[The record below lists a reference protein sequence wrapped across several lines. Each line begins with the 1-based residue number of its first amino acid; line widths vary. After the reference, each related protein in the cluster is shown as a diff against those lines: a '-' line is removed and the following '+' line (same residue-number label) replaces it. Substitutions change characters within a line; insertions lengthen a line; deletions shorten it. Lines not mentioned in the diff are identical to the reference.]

1 MNCNCNNKNEIVPD
15 VRIVQGN
22 VMRLAIPLTL
32 RTLEKVGDE
41 IQATDTDFIPSSP
54 VTVEFS
60 KGAVKKTLDVEMRG
74 NIAVITDNG
83 TLPIGV
89 YDVTIL
95 CNDENGN
102 PYRFKKTPIVQIVD
116 TTKEAGITAPAEY
129 EVGTWYLN
137 PAIYL
142 AMRGEDG
149 NDGVGI
155 EDITTESS
163 EDIGGMNTITI
174 TLTNGQT
181 RTFTVMNGSG
191 SVDDILN
198 INSPHPIANKTV
210 TAKFDE
216 LSQGMAQ
223 LVGYADYNRDNETI
237 RLFDKQRQTVLASV
251 SGFPFVRNVYI
262 SNNTLVV
269 TFSEGSGRSAIGIP
283 LSGVFNPNNYFT
295 RAQVNNLIDGIYD
308 DLNGMIGDKAN
319 LTNGKV
325 PYGESSAVV
334 LDAINVSVPTNIP
347 AWMIG
352 KVHYCVDG
360 KIRRYINSGTNYA
373 VAIVS
378 TPDPY
383 LIYFNKDDGKFYTWD
398 STSGMEEIETGS
410 GGGSGYNVSY
420 SNGVLTFSSDTQ
432 PTYNNGVLTL

>member
-1 MNCNCNNKNEIVPD
+1 MNCNCNTNNNTPD

-41 IQATDTDFIPSSP
+41 IEATDTDFIPTGD
-54 VTVEFS
+54 VTVELC
-60 KGAVKKTLDVEMRG
+60 KNNGLVKKTLDVEMRG
-74 NIAVITDNG
+74 NIAVITDKG
-83 TLPIGV
+83 TLPVGI
-89 YDVTIL
+89 YSLTIL
-95 CNDENGN
+95 CNDDYGN
-102 PYRFKKTPIVQIVD
+102 PYRFKETPIVQIVD
-116 TTKEAGITAPAEY
+116 ETKEAGITAPAEY

-142 AMRGEDG
+142 AMKGE
-149 NDGVGI
+149 DGVGI
-155 EDITTESS
+155 ADITTESS
-163 EDIGGMNTITI
+163 SDIGGMNTITI
-174 TLTNGQT
+174 TMTNGLT

-237 RLFDKQRQTVLASV
+237 RLYDKQRQTVLASV

-283 LSGVFNPNNYFT
+283 LSGIFNPNNYLT
-295 RAQVNNLIDGIYD
+295 KTQVNNMINGIYD
-308 DLNGMIGDKAN
+308 DLGEMIGDKAN
-319 LTNGKV
+319 LTSGKV
-325 PYGESSAVV
+325 PYGESPAVV
-334 LDAINVSVPTNIP
+334 LDAINVSVSTNIP
-347 AWMIG
+347 ATLIG
-352 KVHYCVDG
+352 KVHYNVDG

-373 VAIVS
+373 VAVVS
-378 TPDPY
+378 APDPY
-383 LIYFNKDDGKFYTWD
+383 LIYFNKNDGKFYTWS
-398 STSGMEEIETGS
+398 STSGMVQIETGS
-410 GGGSGYNVSY
+410 GSGSGYNVTFD
-420 SNGVLTFSSDTQ
+420 NGNVIFSGSTQ
-432 PTYNNGVLTL
+432 PTFDNGNIIF

>member
-1 MNCNCNNKNEIVPD
+1 MNCNCNTNNKTPD
-15 VRIVQGN
+15 VRVVQGN

-41 IQATDTDFIPSSP
+41 IQSTDTDFIPTGD
-54 VTVEFS
+54 VTVELC
-60 KGAVKKTLDVEMRG
+60 KNNGLIKTTLDVEMRG
-74 NIAVITDNG
+74 NIAVITDKG
-83 TLPIGV
+83 TLPVGV
-89 YDVTIL
+89 YSLTIF
-95 CNDENGN
+95 CNDDYGN
-102 PYRFKKTPIVQIVD
+102 PYRFKETPIVQIVD
-116 TTKEAGITAPAEY
+116 ETKEAGITAPAEY

-142 AMRGEDG
+142 AMKGE
-149 NDGVGI
+149 DGVGI
-155 EDITTESS
+155 ADITTESS
-163 EDIGGMNTITI
+163 SDIGGMNTITI
-174 TLTNGQT
+174 TMTNGQT

-216 LSQGMAQ
+216 LSQGLAQ

-237 RLFDKQRQTVLASV
+237 RLYDKQRQTVLASV

-283 LSGVFNPNNYFT
+283 LSGIFNPNNYLT
-295 RAQVNNLIDGIYD
+295 KTQINNMISGVYD
-308 DLNGMIGDKAN
+308 DLDTMIGDKAN
-319 LTNGKV
+319 LTSGKV

-334 LDAINVSVPTNIP
+334 LDAINVSVPTNLP
-347 AWMIG
+347 PTLIG
-352 KVHYCVDG
+352 KVHYNADG
-360 KIRRYINSGTNYA
+360 KIRRYINSGTNYT

-378 TPDPY
+378 DPDPY
-383 LIYFNKDDGKFYTWD
+383 LIYFNKDDGKFYTWS
-398 STSGMEEIETGS
+398 STNGMEEIETGS
-410 GGGSGYNVSY
+410 GGGGSGYNVTFD
-420 SNGVLTFSSDTQ
+420 NGNVIFSGSTQ
-432 PTYNNGVLTL
+432 PTFDNGNIIF

>member
-1 MNCNCNNKNEIVPD
+1 MNCNCNTNNNTPD

-41 IQATDTDFIPSSP
+41 IQSTDTDFIPTGD
-54 VTVEFS
+54 VTVELC
-60 KGAVKKTLDVEMRG
+60 KNNGLVKKTLDVEMRG
-74 NIAVITDNG
+74 NIAVITDKG
-83 TLPIGV
+83 TLPVGV
-89 YDVTIL
+89 YSLTIF
-95 CNDENGN
+95 CNDNYGN
-102 PYRFKKTPIVQIVD
+102 PYRFKETPIVQIVD
-116 TTKEAGITAPAEY
+116 ETKEAGITAPAEY

-142 AMRGEDG
+142 AMKGE
-149 NDGVGI
+149 DGVGI
-155 EDITTESS
+155 ADITTESS
-163 EDIGGMNTITI
+163 SDIGGMNTITI
-174 TLTNGQT
+174 TMTNGQT

-216 LSQGMAQ
+216 LSQGLAQ
-223 LVGYADYNRDNETI
+223 LVGYADYNKDNETI
-237 RLFDKQRQTVLASV
+237 RLYDKQRQTVLASV

-283 LSGVFNPNNYFT
+283 LSGIFNPNNYLT
-295 RAQVNNLIDGIYD
+295 KTQVNNMINGIYD
-308 DLNGMIGDKAN
+308 DLDGMIGNKAN
-319 LTNGKV
+319 LTSGKV

-334 LDAINVSVPTNIP
+334 LDAINTQVPTNVP
-347 AWMIG
+347 ASMIG
-352 KVHYCVDG
+352 KVHYSVDG
-360 KIRRYINSGTNYA
+360 KIRRYVNSGANYA
-373 VAIVS
+373 TAIVS

-383 LIYFNKDDGKFYTWD
+383 LIYFNKDDGKFYTWN
-398 STSGMEEIETGS
+398 STSGMVQIETGS
-410 GGGSGYNVSY
+410 GSGSGYNVSY
-420 SNGVLTFSSDTQ
+420 SNGVLTFSGDTQ
-432 PTYNNGVLTL
+432 PTYNNGILTI